1 MRRVRKSESSL
12 TRLFVYAKK
21 ISRGIH
27 ATDWLQLSDWGVAA
41 KCIFHLKLGSREEPL
56 PRRLVS
62 IFDNMTKKDAF
73 IKKNV
78 YKWCVVAKAD
88 NDDDA
93 TDVRIETLAYS
104 ISGCLLS
111 PPLLVSKEIAAT
123 DIWASN
129 KRTIEDRPVKNL
141 IFFIK
146 TPCTVIRVATQLC
159 EISMTSTQWV
169 YRIPWAYIKH
179 KCYQIRK
186 VSRQLI

>member
-27 ATDWLQLSDWGVAA
+27 ATDWLQLSDWGLAA

-62 IFDNMTKKDAF
+62 IFENMTKKDAF
-73 IKKNV
+73 IEKNV
-78 YKWCVVAKAD
+78 YKLKWCVVVKAD
-88 NDDDA
+88 NDDDDA

-129 KRTIEDRPVKNL
+129 IRAVQDKLSYIVKKGDNFQAIQARKFKL
-141 IFFIK
+141 SKIIFFIIK
-146 TPCTVIRVATQLC
+146 NN
-159 EISMTSTQWV
+159 
-169 YRIPWAYIKH
+169 AYG
-179 KCYQIRK
+179 Y
-186 VSRQLI
+186 